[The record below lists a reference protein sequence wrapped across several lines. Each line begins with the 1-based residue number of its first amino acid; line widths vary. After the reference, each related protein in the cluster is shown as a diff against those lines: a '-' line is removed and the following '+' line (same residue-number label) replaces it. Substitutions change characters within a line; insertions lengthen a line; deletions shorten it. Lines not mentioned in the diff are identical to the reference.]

1 MTAILEAQGIT
12 KVFGGLRALSD
23 VSLQIDQGQVFS
35 LIGPNGA
42 GKTTFF
48 NMVTGIYPPTAGSVR
63 FQGKELLAPAPVP
76 WFPLVKRPRRPFQI
90 TRLGIGRTFQN
101 IRLFPNMT
109 ALENIMVGVDA
120 HNRSGV
126 GRAMLQT
133 PYMKEEER
141 VTEGRAV
148 ELLRFVGIAQYAN
161 ELSRNL
167 AYGDQRRLE
176 IARALGTKPAL
187 LLLDEPAAGMNPS
200 EKASLMK
207 LIQQVR
213 DEGVTI
219 LLIEHDMKVIMGIS
233 DHIAVLDFGEKI
245 ADGTPDEVRANP
257 RVIEAYLGQ
266 GASGE
271 SGHAEH
277 AGREPP
283 APPEED
289 GPDATA

>member
-1 MTAILEAQGIT
+1 MTALLEATGVT
-12 KVFGGLRALSD
+12 KVFGGLRALSAVD
-23 VSLQIDQGQVFS
+23 LRIDEGEIFS

-48 NMVTGIYPPTAGSVR
+48 NMITGIYPPTAGSVR
-63 FQGKELLAPAPVP
+63 FREAELLAPAPVP
-76 WFPLVKRPRRPFQI
+76 LFPLVKRPRRPFQI

-109 ALENIMVGVDA
+109 ALENVMVGIDA

-126 GRAMLQT
+126 GRAMLRTRYQQREDDAT
-133 PYMKEEER
+133 
-141 VTEGRAV
+141 VARAA
-148 ELLRFVGIAQYAN
+148 ELLRFVGVERYAN
-161 ELSRNL
+161 ELAKNL

-219 LLIEHDMKVIMGIS
+219 FLIEHDMRVVMGIS
-233 DHIAVLDFGEKI
+233 DRIAVLDFGEKI
-245 ADGTPDEVRANP
+245 ADGTPEEVRGNP
-257 RVIEAYLGQ
+257 RVVEAYLGV
-266 GASGE
+266 GAAAGAGKPTPGGNGE
-271 SGHAEH
+271 
-277 AGREPP
+277 
-283 APPEED
+283 
-289 GPDATA
+289 PDDTGAQA

>member
-1 MTAILEAQGIT
+1 VTAILEAHGVT
-12 KVFGGLRALSD
+12 KIFGGLRALNKVD
-23 VSLQIDQGQVFS
+23 LRIDEGQVFA

-63 FQGKELLAPAPVP
+63 FHDTELLDKVPVP
-76 WFPLVKRPRRPFQI
+76 FFPLVKRSRRPFQI

-109 ALENIMVGVDA
+109 ALENVMVGVDA
-120 HNRSGV
+120 HNKSGV
-126 GRAMLQT
+126 GRAMFKTRFHQREEQVT
-133 PYMKEEER
+133 EER
-141 VTEGRAV
+141 AG
-148 ELLRFVGIAQYAN
+148 ELLRFVGIARYAN
-161 ELSRNL
+161 ELSKNL

-219 LLIEHDMKVIMGIS
+219 FLIEHDMRVVMGIS
-233 DHIAVLDFGEKI
+233 DRIAVLDFGEKI
-245 ADGTPDEVRANP
+245 ADGTAEEVQRNP
-257 RVIEAYLGQ
+257 RVVEAYLGR
-266 GASGE
+266 GASEE
-271 SGHAEH
+271 SVHAVH
-277 AGREPP
+277 ADPT
-283 APPEED
+283 EED
-289 GPDATA
+289 PDGAP

>member
-1 MTAILEAQGIT
+1 VTAILEAHGVT
-12 KVFGGLRALSD
+12 KPFGGLRALNKVD
-23 VSLQIDQGQVFS
+23 LRIDEGQVFA

-63 FQGKELLAPAPVP
+63 FQDTELLDKVPVP
-76 WFPLVKRPRRPFQI
+76 YFPLVKRSRRPFQI

-109 ALENIMVGVDA
+109 SLENVMVGVDA
-120 HNRSGV
+120 HNKSGV
-126 GRAMLQT
+126 GRAMFKTRFHQREEQVT
-133 PYMKEEER
+133 EER
-141 VTEGRAV
+141 AG
-148 ELLRFVGIAQYAN
+148 ELLRFVGIAQYGN
-161 ELSRNL
+161 ELSKNL

-219 LLIEHDMKVIMGIS
+219 FLIEHDMRVVMGIS
-233 DHIAVLDFGEKI
+233 DRIAVLDFGEKI
-245 ADGTPDEVRANP
+245 ADGTAEEVQRNP
-257 RVIEAYLGQ
+257 RVVEAYLGR
-266 GASGE
+266 GASEE
-271 SGHAEH
+271 SGHAAH
-277 AGREPP
+277 ADRSEEEPDG
-283 APPEED
+283 AP
-289 GPDATA
+289 